1 MINTHE
7 FPLVIFTVL
16 SQSAIGAF
24 IWCALALCCAK
35 LTTDARARLNKAMF
49 AIWVLMGLALALST
63 MHLGMPFRA
72 MNALNRTGQA
82 PLSNEIIGAST
93 FAGLGFICWLVNW
106 RKPEGSGP
114 GKALG
119 LLTVVAG
126 LFFLWAMSNVYRI
139 PTVPVWNTCWTLVAF
154 AGTTLIGGSILAS
167 VLFEASK
174 INSNNA
180 PCCIVRGGP
189 LFIAG
194 IGIVIGLIASNAQ
207 ITDMAILQH
216 APLRDLHELIKAC
229 VCVNSIRLVLLL
241 VGLALWANQMRR
253 KETPPSTTL
262 LFIAFLIVI
271 AAEMCGRL
279 VFYSMNMTVGMI

>member
-24 IWCALALCCAK
+24 IWCSIALCCAK
-35 LTTDARARLNKAMF
+35 LATDARARLNKAMF

-72 MNALNRTGQA
+72 MNALIRTGQA
-82 PLSNEIIGAST
+82 PLSNEIIGASA
-93 FAGLGFICWLVNW
+93 FAGLGFICWLVNL
-106 RKPEGSGP
+106 RKPEGSGL
-114 GKALG
+114 GKLLG
-119 LLTVVAG
+119 LLTIVAG
-126 LFFLWAMSNVYRI
+126 VFFLWAMSNVYRI
-139 PTVPVWNTCWTLVAF
+139 PTVPVWDTYWTLVAF

-167 VLFEASK
+167 VLFAAAK
-174 INSNNA
+174 IHNNNV
-180 PCCIVRGGP
+180 PCCLVRGGP
-189 LFIAG
+189 LLIAG
-194 IGIVIGLIASNAQ
+194 VGMVLGLTAAMAQ
-207 ITDMAILQH
+207 ITDMSILQH
-216 APLRDLHELIKAC
+216 APLRDLPELIKAC
-229 VCVNSIRLVLLL
+229 VCLSSIRLILLL
-241 VGLALWANQMRR
+241 VGVALWACQMRR
-253 KETPPSTTL
+253 KDTPPSAAL

>member
-24 IWCALALCCAK
+24 ILCNIALCRGK
-35 LTTDARARLNKAMF
+35 LATDIRARLNKAMF

-72 MNALNRTGQA
+72 MNSLIRAGQA
-82 PLSNEIIGAST
+82 PLSNEIIGASA
-93 FAGLGFICWLVNW
+93 FAGLGFICWLINW
-106 RKPEGSGP
+106 RKPEGSGLS
-114 GKALG
+114 KALG
-119 LLTVVAG
+119 ILTVLAG

-139 PTVPVWNTCWTLVAF
+139 PTVPVWDTYWTLVGF

-167 VLFEASK
+167 VLFSAAK
-174 INSNNA
+174 VNSCNSS
-180 PCCIVRGGP
+180 CCIVRGSP
-189 LFIAG
+189 LLFAG
-194 IGIVIGLIASNAQ
+194 IGIVLGLTATIAQ
-207 ITDMAILQH
+207 IAEMAALQH
-216 APLRDLHELIKAC
+216 APLRDLPELIKAC
-229 VCVNSIRLVLLL
+229 VCLSSIRLVLLL
-241 VGLALWANQMRR
+241 VGIALWAFQMRR
-253 KETPPSTTL
+253 KDTPPSTAA
-262 LFIAFLIVI
+262 LFIAFLVII